1 MSPALAQ
8 AGIRERRTPLDGE
21 ARATRDLPSMGR
33 GRVGGRA
40 SPERRISHRSESRR
54 MQFEPE
60 QIIVHP
66 HHGPAT
72 ITAIETRKLR
82 GTDVQYLRLQVH
94 KSNLEIQLPVAS
106 AEEVGLRPVAGS
118 EQLKLLIDV
127 LGAPTST
134 SQAQGW
140 SRRFKEN
147 MERARTGNLFTM
159 AGVVRDLTR
168 RQQEQGISLGEKD
181 LLAQVTRPLR
191 TEVALACNTTEE
203 DAEKVIVAIIF
214 QAEMPAVVTRT
225 IAELTAAETHKVAS

>member
-1 MSPALAQ
+1 
-8 AGIRERRTPLDGE
+8 
-21 ARATRDLPSMGR
+21 
-33 GRVGGRA
+33 
-40 SPERRISHRSESRR
+40 
-54 MQFEPE
+54 MQFEAE

-82 GTDVQYLRLQVH
+82 GHDVQYLRLQVH

-181 LLAQVTRPLR
+181 LLTQVIKPLR
-191 TEVALACNTTEE
+191 TEVALACNTSEE
-203 DAEKVIVAIIF
+203 DAEQVIIAIIF
-214 QAEMPAVVTRT
+214 QQDLPSVVERT
-225 IAELTAAETHKVAS
+225 IAELTVTENQMVAS